1 MSRITDIIKRARDP
15 LADPDGQRW
24 SDDRLLR
31 LVSEAQQDIAKQ
43 TQMLKAQSTIS
54 LLPGRR
60 TYTLPSN
67 VWIITRASVDGNV
80 LDLVTHEQLDFKAR
94 QTATSNYTET
104 EYGNTIGDF
113 DDFRD
118 VSWETD
124 TSSNIE
130 ALIYDKRNLQ
140 EISVYPIPN
149 DEISTNSYL
158 FEAEDG
164 VDFAGGELYG
174 VTTGITDYT
183 ATSDFGVVTDLYD
196 PFVEEESFSSDFGVI
211 TGINE
216 SEGVINVWYVYT
228 PDNLV
233 SLEDELAIPSMWDT
247 AIKNYVVGQAFNDDY
262 DTRFAEKSQ
271 RALAMYDRELNV
283 SKEFERKNNV
293 RSGHRKTQY
302 RGAFDK

>member
-1 MSRITDIIKRARDP
+1 MSRIKDIIKRARDP

-43 TQMLKAQSTIS
+43 TQMLKAQYTIAMI
-54 LLPGRR
+54 PGKR
-60 TYTLPSN
+60 TYSLPSN
-67 VWIITRASVDGNV
+67 VWIITRASVNGYV
-80 LDLVTHEQLDFKAR
+80 LELVTHEQLDFKAR
-94 QTATSNYTET
+94 KVAASNYTET

-124 TSSNIE
+124 TSANIE

-140 EISVYPIPN
+140 EISVYPIPS
-149 DEISTNSYL
+149 DGIATNSYE
-158 FEAEDG
+158 FEAEDITF
-164 VDFAGGELYG
+164 VGGELHG
-174 VTTGITDYT
+174 VVTAIDDYT
-183 ATSDFGVVTDLYD
+183 FNTPFGVITGLYEPNVEHENFTSDFGVV
-196 PFVEEESFSSDFGVI
+196 

-233 SLEDELAIPSMWDT
+233 SLDDELVVPSMWDT
-247 AIKNYVVGQAFNDDY
+247 AIKDYVVGQAFNDDY

-293 RSGHRKTQY
+293 RAGHRKTQY

>member
-24 SDDRLLR
+24 SDERLLR

-43 TQMLKAQSTIS
+43 TQMLKAQSTIAMI
-54 LLPGRR
+54 PGQR
-60 TYTLPSN
+60 TYLLPSN
-67 VWIITRASVDGNV
+67 VWLITRASVNGYV
-80 LDLVTHEQLDFKAR
+80 LDLVTHEQLDFKA
-94 QTATSNYTET
+94 QKVAVSNYTET

-124 TSSNIE
+124 TSANIE

-140 EISVYPIPN
+140 EISVYPIPS
-149 DEISTNSYL
+149 DDIATNSYE
-158 FEAEDG
+158 FEAEDITF
-164 VDFAGGELYG
+164 VGGELHG
-174 VTTGITDYT
+174 VVTAIDGYTFNSPFGVVTGLYEPVVEHENFI
-183 ATSDFGVVTDLYD
+183 SDFGVV
-196 PFVEEESFSSDFGVI
+196 

-233 SLEDELAIPSMWDT
+233 SLDDELVIPSMWDT
-247 AIKNYVVGQAFNDDY
+247 AIKDYVVGQAFNDDY